1 MQVSKRVK
9 EILDDRQSEYGSA
22 RKNFTTIGRM
32 WGALLGIEDIEPE
45 IVALL
50 FDAAKSVRIVANPK
64 HEDSWIDKEGY
75 THHGKEIVFTNEP

>member
-9 EILDDRQSEYGSA
+9 EILDARQSENGSA
-22 RKNFTTIGRM
+22 RKNITTICRM
-32 WGALLGIEDIEPE
+32 WGAILGIEDIEPE
-45 IVALL
+45 IVALM

>member
-1 MQVSKRVK
+1 MQVSKRVD
-9 EILDDRQSEYGSA
+9 EVLDDRQSEYGSA
-22 RKNFTTIGRM
+22 RKNFTAIGRM

-50 FDAAKSVRIVANPK
+50 FDAAKSVRIVANPT